1 MLSSIIKKPGADFV
15 DFTDVSLESLG
26 GHMLFG
32 EIDSDMSKAASA
44 FIIKGNYMFPKQ
56 EVLTI
61 FLNTPGGS
69 CSDAFALIDVM
80 ESSRM
85 KISTVSVGLI
95 ASMGVL
101 IACAGSKGHRVVT
114 KNTEIMAHQF
124 STEMGGKLHELVA
137 ATEAMR
143 QYEALFLRHFLKHT
157 TMTERQIR
165 DVLFSPSDRW
175 LTPGEFKKYGLCDS
189 VVESLPEATPLRE
202 SSPPALPPAPSAV
215 SRRRAKR

>member
-1 MLSSIIKKPGADFV
+1 MLSAIIKKPDADFV
-15 DFTDVSLESLG
+15 DFTDISLESLG
-26 GHMLFG
+26 GHMVFG
-32 EIDSDMSKAASA
+32 EIDSDISKAAAA

-85 KISTVSVGLI
+85 KISTVAVGLI

-101 IACAGSKGHRVVT
+101 IACAGTKGNRVVT

-143 QYEALFLRHFLKHT
+143 QYESLFLRHFLKHSM
-157 TMTERQIR
+157 MTEKQIR

-175 LTPGEFKKYGLCDS
+175 LTPAEFKKYGLCDH
-189 VVESLPEATPLRE
+189 VVESLPEATPLHG
-202 SSPPALPPAPSAV
+202 SSLSALPPAPSRV
-215 SRRRAKR
+215 SRRRVK